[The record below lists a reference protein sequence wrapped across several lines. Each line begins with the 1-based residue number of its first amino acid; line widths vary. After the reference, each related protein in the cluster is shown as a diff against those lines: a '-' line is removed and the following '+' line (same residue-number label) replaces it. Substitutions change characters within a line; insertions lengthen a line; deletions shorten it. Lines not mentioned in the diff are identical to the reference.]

1 MLSILT
7 APPLPARIARITKAE
22 RGDAT
27 NEFEAATIAYQQA
40 ALAITYWQTGL
51 SALTL
56 LVPSG
61 LVLYGFRLMR
71 LGTEERQEEARQQHE
86 ERREEARQQHE
97 EAMTALK
104 ALISGME
111 TAIARPAKD

>member
-1 MLSILT
+1 M
-7 APPLPARIARITKAE
+7 
-22 RGDAT
+22 

-56 LVPSG
+56 LVSSG
-61 LVLYGFRLMR
+61 LVLYGFHLMR
-71 LGTEERQEEARQQHE
+71 LGTEQRREEARQQHE
-86 ERREEARQQHE
+86 QRREEARQQHEQRREEAHQQHE

-111 TAIARPAKD
+111 TAIAQTARDSS

>member
-1 MLSILT
+1 M
-7 APPLPARIARITKAE
+7 
-22 RGDAT
+22 

-40 ALAITYWQTGL
+40 ALTITYWQTSL

-56 LVPSG
+56 LVSSG

-71 LGTEERQEEARQQHE
+71 LGTEQRREEAHQQHEERREEARQQHE
-86 ERREEARQQHE
+86 ERREEACQQHE

-111 TAIARPAKD
+111 TAIARTAKDSS

>member
-1 MLSILT
+1 M
-7 APPLPARIARITKAE
+7 
-22 RGDAT
+22 

-40 ALAITYWQTGL
+40 ALTITYWQTSL

-56 LVPSG
+56 LVSSV

-71 LGTEERQEEARQQHE
+71 LGTEQRREEARQQHE
-86 ERREEARQQHE
+86 QRREEAHQQHE

-111 TAIARPAKD
+111 TAITRSAKD

>member
-1 MLSILT
+1 M
-7 APPLPARIARITKAE
+7 
-22 RGDAT
+22 

-40 ALAITYWQTGL
+40 ALTITYWQTSL

-56 LVPSG
+56 LVSSG

-71 LGTEERQEEARQQHE
+71 LGTEQRREEARQQHE

-104 ALISGME
+104 ALIGGME
-111 TAIARPAKD
+111 TAIARTAKDSS